1 MSEVETAI
9 RKYIADVDKSWN
21 YITAPELMKSGTD
34 NYFLLD
40 VRRKRD
46 YNKGHIKGAK
56 NIYWKN
62 IMKSDNLAKLPR
74 DKTILLV
81 CYVGHTA
88 SQVLVILKLLGYNV
102 KVLKF
107 GLGISPVVGV
117 PVAGW
122 TNYGYPIEKS

>member
-9 RKYIADVDKSWN
+9 RKYIANVDKNWN
-21 YITAPELMKSGTD
+21 YITAPELMKIGTD
-34 NYFLLD
+34 KFFLLD
-40 VRRKRD
+40 IRRKRD

-56 NIYWKN
+56 NIYWKD
-62 IMKSDNLAKLPR
+62 IMKGNNLIKLPR

-88 SQVLVILKLLGYNV
+88 SQVLVILRLLGFDV

-122 TNYGYPIEKS
+122 TNYGFPIEKN